1 MKFGV
6 CIFSVIPLRS
16 APSNQSEMVNQMLFG
31 ELCKITD
38 KEGEWIHISLIH
50 DSYEGWINLNQ
61 LIQISEEEFIRL
73 NAIDPFHSLELVH
86 LIKNKSNNQLFPI
99 LLGSSLYSERTK
111 EFQLNESEY
120 IFEGNQSEPLKSVDR
135 KQLLENAYLYLHAPY
150 LWGGRSPFGIDC
162 SGLAQMTYK
171 LSGVNIYRDASQ
183 QATQGETINFLSEAK
198 KGDLAFFDNEE
209 GEITH
214 VGILISGNSIIHA
227 SGKVR
232 IDQIDHQGIYNWEKG
247 SYTHNLRIIKSLI

>member
-1 MKFGV
+1 MEFGV
-6 CIFSVIPLRS
+6 CTFSIIPIRS
-16 APSNQSEMVNQMLFG
+16 APLHQSEMVNQMLFG
-31 ELCKITD
+31 ELCKISE
-38 KEGEWIHISLIH
+38 KQGEWLHINLIH
-50 DSYEGWINLNQ
+50 DNYEGWINQAQ
-61 LIQISEEEFIRL
+61 LYQISEEEFKRL
-73 NAIDPFHSLELVH
+73 NTIDPYHSLELVE
-86 LIKNKSNNQLFPI
+86 LIKNKTNNQIFSI
-99 LLGSSLYSERTK
+99 LLGSSLYSERKK
-111 EFQLNESEY
+111 EFQICETEY
-120 IFEGNQSEPLKSVDR
+120 AFEGNQSEPLKSVDR

-171 LSGVNIYRDASQ
+171 LSGVNIFRDASQ

-227 SGKVR
+227 HGKVR
-232 IDQIDHQGIYNWEKG
+232 IDQIDHQGIYDWEKG

>member
-1 MKFGV
+1 MEFGV
-6 CIFSVIPLRS
+6 CTFSIIPIRLS
-16 APSNQSEMVNQMLFG
+16 PLHQSEMVNQMLFG

-38 KEGEWIHISLIH
+38 KEGMWLHVNLIH
-50 DSYEGWINLNQ
+50 DNYEGWINENQ
-61 LIQISEEEFIRL
+61 LLKISEDEFKRL
-73 NAIDPFHSLELVH
+73 NTIDPFHSLELVQF
-86 LIKNKSNNQLFPI
+86 IKNKTNNQLFSL
-99 LLGSSLYSERTK
+99 LLGSSLYSQRTK
-111 EFQLNESEY
+111 EFSINETEY
-120 IFEGNQSEPLKSVDR
+120 FFEGSQSEPLKSVER

-183 QATQGETINFLSEAK
+183 QSSQGETINFLSEAK

-214 VGILISGNSIIHA
+214 VGILISGNSIIH
-227 SGKVR
+227 SHGKVR

-247 SYTHNLRIIKSLI
+247 GYTHNLRIIKSLI

>member
-1 MKFGV
+1 MEFGV
-6 CIFSVIPLRS
+6 CTFSIIPIRL
-16 APSNQSEMVNQMLFG
+16 APFHQSEMVNQMLFG
-31 ELCKITD
+31 ELCKITN
-38 KEGEWIHISLIH
+38 KEGEWIQINLIH
-50 DSYEGWINLNQ
+50 DNYEGWINENQ
-61 LIQISEEEFIRL
+61 LLQISEDEFKRL
-73 NAIDPFHSLELVH
+73 NTIDPFHSLELVQ
-86 LIKNKSNNQLFPI
+86 LIKNKTNNQLFPL
-99 LLGSSLYSERTK
+99 LLGSSLYSERTN
-111 EFQLNESEY
+111 EFQFNEIEY
-120 IFEGNQSEPLKSVDR
+120 IYDGHQSEPLKSVDR

-171 LSGVNIYRDASQ
+171 LSGVNIFRDASQ

-214 VGILISGNSIIHA
+214 VGILISGNSIIHSTA
-227 SGKVR
+227 KVR

-247 SYTHNLRIIKSLI
+247 NYTHNLRIIKSLI